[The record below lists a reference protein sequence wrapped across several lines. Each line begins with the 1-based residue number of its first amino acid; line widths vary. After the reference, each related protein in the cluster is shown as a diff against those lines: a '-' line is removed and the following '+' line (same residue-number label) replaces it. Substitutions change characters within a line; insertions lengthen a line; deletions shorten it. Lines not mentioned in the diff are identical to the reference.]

1 MPKRRP
7 DNARNFPCSP
17 IFAFLILIIGPVGLA
32 AQTADPAQG
41 SFDERFSVSPA
52 PQGAPPPST
61 TGAPAASEPK
71 GPAGVLKDMI
81 VPPAEAEPSARPR
94 AQDAREPAPPAPH
107 EAVLPVPAPGPLTAA
122 PVRPNQFAS
131 TGRRIATGRAAWYQH
146 PGRTASGEKFDPNGL
161 TAAHKSLPLGTRLR
175 VVNLRNQRSVVVR
188 VNDRAPPKMKF
199 VIDLSRGSARAIGIT
214 DVGPVAL
221 YKLD

>member
-1 MPKRRP
+1 MPKPHRLGGTLTV
-7 DNARNFPCSP
+7 AL
-17 IFAFLILIIGPVGLA
+17 LILTAGAAGLH
-32 AQTADPAQG
+32 AQTAVPSQG
-41 SFDERFSVSPA
+41 SFDERFSVPPVPQSTPA
-52 PQGAPPPST
+52 PSTNGTPS
-61 TGAPAASEPK
+61 GSDAK
-71 GPAGVLKDMI
+71 GPASVLKDLI
-81 VPPAEAEPSARPR
+81 VPPAEAEPAAPPPS
-94 AQDAREPAPPAPH
+94 QGAREPIPPAKR
-107 EAVLPVPAPGPLTAA
+107 EAVLPVPAPAPLIAA
-122 PVRPNQFAS
+122 PVRGKRFAS
-131 TGRRIATGRAAWYQH
+131 TGRRIATGRAAWYEH
-146 PGRTASGEKFDPNGL
+146 PGRTASGETFNPNAR